1 MGMEEMNPKTILAVA
16 AIISAVGGGGIG
28 TLAGGARAEEKLAE
42 QDVRL
47 SVIEE
52 KVDAV
57 KDQVQANA
65 LEVLRA
71 RKANEDTVERI
82 HNIENDTTKILTILE
97 EREDH

>member
-52 KVDAV
+52 KLDAV

-71 RKANEDTVERI
+71 EGQRGYRRAHPQHRERHHEDPY
-82 HNIENDTTKILTILE
+82 HP
-97 EREDH
+97 

>member
-1 MGMEEMNPKTILAVA
+1 MGMEDMSPKTILAMA
-16 AIISAVGGGGIG
+16 AIISALGGGGIG

-52 KVDAV
+52 KVDEV
-57 KDQVQANA
+57 KQQVKANA
-65 LEVLRA
+65 EEA
-71 RKANEDTVERI
+71 RKAHEERKDTVERI

-97 EREDH
+97 EREGH